1 MSNYHF
7 FMLVSS
13 EFGGQSENGAAV
25 KKVLYDIGYHYH
37 LRGGV
42 VMLTAMIAACGLWGV
57 SWCLGDR
64 LASAWGVLLPC
75 ALMPLLALIEL
86 DMMQL
91 RTLIVIAMLATLAM
105 LFNSRLRHYLLLPSC
120 MALAGGLAAVSL
132 NFNFG

>member
-1 MSNYHF
+1 
-7 FMLVSS
+7 
-13 EFGGQSENGAAV
+13 
-25 KKVLYDIGYHYH
+25 
-37 LRGGV
+37 
-42 VMLTAMIAACGLWGV
+42 MLTAMIAACGLWGV

-75 ALMPLLALIEL
+75 ALMPLLALIDL

-91 RTLIVIAMLATLAM
+91 RSLIVIAMLATLVM

-132 NFNFG
+132 NFSFGENAGNGKTTLRRVVHQCVGIFSKGLSERSSIGAKRGT